1 VLGRILLDADV
12 PPAIAAR
19 LIQLEHDAVAASG
32 DPALEALEDVELLRD
47 ATRQARVLV
56 SFNIADFVEAARRFA
71 HEQETHAGIILVHSK
86 SYRRTNIGAIA
97 DALDRMMRSREDFEN
112 SVLFLE

>member
-1 VLGRILLDADV
+1 LG
-12 PPAIAAR
+12 
-19 LIQLEHDAVAASG
+19 HDAVAASG

-56 SFNIADFVEAARRFA
+56 SFNIADFVEAAHRFA
-71 HEQETHAGIILVHSK
+71 HKQETHAGIILVHSK
-86 SYRRTNIGAIA
+86 SCPRPSVGAIA
-97 DALDRMMRSREDFEN
+97 NALDKIMRSREDFEN